1 VYNGNTTYHLIHT
14 RYLSDNDSK
23 PVAAPT
29 DQGDPV
35 EETQAETVEVIGL
48 SRDQTI
54 GYQVTTAVSKG
65 PWEKRVFPTLLQI
78 VDLDPLQQVGRTV
91 LSRSN

>member
-1 VYNGNTTYHLIHT
+1 VYNGNTTYRLTHT
-14 RYLSDNDSK
+14 RYLSDHDAN
-23 PVAAPT
+23 PVAAPA
-29 DQGDPV
+29 DQDDPV
-35 EETQAETVEVIGL
+35 EETQGETVIGL

-54 GYQVTTAVSKG
+54 GHQVTTAVGKG
-65 PWEKRVFPTLLQI
+65 PWEKRVFSPLLQI